1 MSTTPIKQTHNA
13 PHPPARYP
21 DIGEG
26 IVVSPMSG
34 RAKEGLNRKQPFHRL
49 PDQHHRHQPLSIQ
62 WWNLFLIELTN
73 WRWSWRLTLIAG
85 GLMPLFI
92 LFLLGI
98 FAGDSDPNTLAY
110 MLTGN
115 LVIGL
120 LFGTLTRIVNRVEF
134 LRFGGGLDFFA
145 TLPVQRFLF
154 VLAMV
159 ASFAIFSLPSLVM
172 TLVVGALWLDL
183 PLHLHPL
190 LLLVI
195 PLCTLPLAGVGVMLG
210 LLSRS
215 WGEASSWSFVV
226 SLLFSVLGP
235 VMIPPDRLP
244 DLLIWLGYFSP
255 ATYAASA
262 LRQVVIGPVT
272 GWLLVDGCALA
283 GMSSCLL
290 WWVEQKMKWHE
301 G

>member
-1 MSTTPIKQTHNA
+1 MSTLQIKPTTQLSHEI
-13 PHPPARYP
+13 R
-21 DIGEG
+21 
-26 IVVSPMSG
+26 
-34 RAKEGLNRKQPFHRL
+34 RL
-49 PDQHHRHQPLSIQ
+49 PSRPAQ

-92 LFLLGI
+92 LFLLGT
-98 FAGDSDPNTLAY
+98 FAGDSDPDTLAY

-115 LVIGL
+115 VVIGL

-159 ASFAIFSLPSLVM
+159 ASFAVFSLPSLVI
-172 TLVVGALWLDL
+172 TLVVGALWLHL
-183 PLHLHPL
+183 PLYLHPL
-190 LLLVI
+190 ILLVI
-195 PLCTLPLAGVGVMLG
+195 PLCAIPLAGVGVILG
-210 LLSRS
+210 LLGRS

-226 SLLFSVLGP
+226 SLLLSVLGP
-235 VMIPPDRLP
+235 VMIPPARLP
-244 DLLIWLGYFSP
+244 PMLVWLGYLSP
-255 ATYAASA
+255 ATYATSA
-262 LRQVVIGPVT
+262 LRQVTIGPVT
-272 GWLLVDGCALA
+272 GWLLVDITVLGSMSAL
-283 GMSSCLL
+283 LL
-290 WWVEQKMKWHE
+290 WWVEQKMVWRE

>member
-1 MSTTPIKQTHNA
+1 MSITPINPPVMPTHEQ
-13 PHPPARYP
+13 R
-21 DIGEG
+21 
-26 IVVSPMSG
+26 
-34 RAKEGLNRKQPFHRL
+34 RL
-49 PDQHHRHQPLSIQ
+49 PSHPVQ

-98 FAGDSDPNTLAY
+98 FAGDSAPDTLAY

-159 ASFAIFSLPSLVM
+159 ASFGIFSLPSLVM
-172 TLVVGALWLDL
+172 TLIVGALWLAL

-195 PLCTLPLAGVGVMLG
+195 PLCTMPLAGVGVILG
-210 LLSRS
+210 LLGRS

-226 SLLFSVLGP
+226 SLLLSVLGP

-244 DLLIWLGYFSP
+244 EILVWLGYLSP

-262 LRQVVIGPVT
+262 LRQVVIGPVS
-272 GWLLVDGCALA
+272 GWILVDLIALA
-283 GMSSCLL
+283 GTSTGLL
-290 WWVEQKMKWHE
+290 WWVEQKMSWRE

>member
-1 MSTTPIKQTHNA
+1 MSTTQISQTA
-13 PHPPARYP
+13 VP
-21 DIGEG
+21 
-26 IVVSPMSG
+26 SPEL
-34 RAKEGLNRKQPFHRL
+34 RRL
-49 PDQHHRHQPLSIQ
+49 PSRTVQ

-98 FAGDSDPNTLAY
+98 FAGDSDPATLAY

-115 LVIGL
+115 IVIGL

-159 ASFAIFSLPSLVM
+159 ASFSLFSLPSLVI
-172 TLVVGALWLDL
+172 TLAVGSLWLEL
-183 PLHLHPL
+183 PLVLHPL
-190 LLLVI
+190 LILVI
-195 PLCTLPLAGVGVMLG
+195 PLCTIPLAGIGVILG

-226 SLLFSVLGP
+226 SLLFSILGP

-244 DLLIWLGYFSP
+244 ALLIWLGYLSP

-272 GWLLVDGCALA
+272 SWLLVDILVLG
-283 GMSSCLL
+283 GMSALLL
-290 WWVEQKMKWHE
+290 WLVEQKMAWSE